1 MNTWQFHLSKWQGV
15 GPSWAISYVIF
26 GIICH
31 IERTKGGDL
40 ILKGESQTPLETMVK
55 KENIDLKWV
64 RHSTN
69 NDWFKLLQNLDKSR
83 FNTIFPNTANC

>member
-1 MNTWQFHLSKWQGV
+1 MSYLG
-15 GPSWAISYVIF
+15 SYVILR
-26 GIICH
+26 G
-31 IERTKGGDL
+31 RKGGDL
-40 ILKGESQTPLETMVK
+40 ILKGESQTRLETMVK

-69 NDWFKLLQNLDKSR
+69 NDWFKLLQNLDKSK